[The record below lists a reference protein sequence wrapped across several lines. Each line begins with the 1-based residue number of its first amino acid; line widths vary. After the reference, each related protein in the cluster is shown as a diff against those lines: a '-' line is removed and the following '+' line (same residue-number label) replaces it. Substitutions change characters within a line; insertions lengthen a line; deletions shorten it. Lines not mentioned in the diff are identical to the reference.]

1 MPVGDFSTKQL
12 SNLERFNEA
21 SLLLSK
27 ALAVNDLLYE
37 VFVQGKDGILAEGIP
52 TEYFRYFI

>member
-1 MPVGDFSTKQL
+1 MPVGDFSTKKL
-12 SNLERFNEA
+12 SNLERSNEA

-27 ALAVNDLLYE
+27 ALVVNDLLYE
-37 VFVQGKDGILAEGIP
+37 VFVQGKDGILAEGTL